1 MYRKTRFKIFYYV
14 QYNFIIKLIIFSEI
28 NVYYLMDFFKKDDKY
43 VFIVEIRVVCG
54 EFLAFQ
60 FPLFLF
66 FKTNQVTLDTSFFRY
81 TLSICI
87 SEGR

>member
-1 MYRKTRFKIFYYV
+1 MMYNISYNIIIIF
-14 QYNFIIKLIIFSEI
+14 FFFSEI
-28 NVYYLMDFFKKDDKY
+28 NVYYFPDFFEKDDKY

-60 FPLFLF
+60 FPLFF
-66 FKTNQVTLDTSFFRY
+66 CFPKKSQVTLDTSFFRY